1 MQQSI
6 ELIDRVLAHY
16 PIPAEI
22 YQSLRLELI
31 EAVVIDGKTKNDV
44 IQTNLGQGRMILV
57 RLAANDPRLSG
68 ELENWLSNLRREI
81 ESLLYPVSTTSCDR
95 CWLGCNHD

>member
-31 EAVVIDGKTKNDV
+31 EAIVIDGKIKNDA

-57 RLAANDPRLSG
+57 RLAASDPRLSH

-81 ESLLYPVSTTSCDR
+81 ELLLYPVAATATRDR
-95 CWLGCNHD
+95 CSLCDH